1 MAHNTKVGKDILEML
16 MFSLYPEAETIYR
29 EYLQNACDSIN
40 EAVETNLL
48 AKQEDGH
55 VTINIDNFHQKV
67 TISDNGTGI
76 VVKDAESRL
85 KDIAAGYKKHKES
98 AAGFYGIG
106 RLVGAGYCKQ
116 LSFKTSAFGEKVAS
130 EMVFDVEKIREILN
144 DDENE
149 SSASEVIDAVTTLS
163 TMPEAESEHYFVV
176 TLTDV
181 LPEYQEE
188 LLEEDRIYKYL
199 VQVAPIPYLPEF
211 KNNLITPNITDEKE
225 VFLSYY
231 KQLNSI
237 QVSVNNI
244 VNIRKPYGLTID
256 GTGDE
261 IAKLRFFTLTDPQYG
276 DLAWG
281 WYAITP
287 FEKAIPDIDPYNGN
301 TRVLTRGI
309 RMRVHN
315 IQIGNENFF
324 DGTSYFRQARSNKYF
339 NGEIH
344 VVNSK
349 IKPTTD
355 RSDLAPSKEAIKLKE
370 LISGFFNSELQKVYQ
385 TANKVKKEFERYTEA
400 EKNRIETEKVDVSTD
415 FPEKSK
421 ATQLSDNVKKRTE
434 AESEFDKYQNKKDN
448 VSEGMK
454 AMLDVYQQK
463 FDKFKKDVSEGKIDT
478 DKGNGT
484 SAGRTPKPSID
495 EDIATLV
502 SKYGEEKIDM
512 LKRVFQII
520 DTRYKSSKY
529 YEQVIKGVK
538 SSVVNDLKK

>member
-1 MAHNTKVGKDILEML
+1 MTHNAIVGKDILEML

-55 VTINIDNFHQKV
+55 VTINIDTYHQKV

-76 VVKDAESRL
+76 VAKEAESRL

-116 LSFKTSAFGEKVAS
+116 LSFKTSAFGENVAS

-144 DDENE
+144 DDECNL
-149 SSASEVIDAVTTLS
+149 SASEVIDAVTTLTS
-163 TMPEAESEHYFVV
+163 MPESESEHYFVV
-176 TLTDV
+176 TLTDI
-181 LPEYQEE
+181 LPEYPE
-188 LLEEDRIYKYL
+188 LVNEDLIYKYL

-211 KNNLITPNITDEKE
+211 KNNLIKPNITDEKD

-231 KQLNSI
+231 KRLNSI

-309 RMRVHN
+309 RLRVHN

-355 RSDLAPSKEAIKLKE
+355 RSDLAPSKEALKLKE
-370 LISGFFNSELQKVYQ
+370 LISDFFNSELQKVYQ
-385 TANKVKKEFERYTEA
+385 TANKVKKEFERIVEA
-400 EKNRIETEKVDVSTD
+400 ETIRVETEKLDISTD

-421 ATQLSDNVKKRTE
+421 ATQLSESIKKRTE

-463 FDKFKKDVSEGKIDT
+463 FDKFKKDVSEGKIEL
-478 DKGNGT
+478 DKGKDKPK
-484 SAGRTPKPSID
+484 GREAKPSID

-502 SKYGEEKIDM
+502 PKYGEEKIDM

>member
-40 EAVETNLL
+40 EAVETKVL

-67 TISDNGTGI
+67 TISDNGSGI
-76 VVKDAESRL
+76 VAKDAESRL

-149 SSASEVIDAVTTLS
+149 SSASEVIDEVTTLS

-261 IAKLRFFTLTDPQYG
+261 IAKLRFFTLTDPQ
-276 DLAWG
+276 
-281 WYAITP
+281 
-287 FEKAIPDIDPYNGN
+287 
-301 TRVLTRGI
+301 
-309 RMRVHN
+309 
-315 IQIGNENFF
+315 
-324 DGTSYFRQARSNKYF
+324 
-339 NGEIH
+339 
-344 VVNSK
+344 
-349 IKPTTD
+349 
-355 RSDLAPSKEAIKLKE
+355 
-370 LISGFFNSELQKVYQ
+370 
-385 TANKVKKEFERYTEA
+385 
-400 EKNRIETEKVDVSTD
+400 
-415 FPEKSK
+415 
-421 ATQLSDNVKKRTE
+421 
-434 AESEFDKYQNKKDN
+434 
-448 VSEGMK
+448 
-454 AMLDVYQQK
+454 
-463 FDKFKKDVSEGKIDT
+463 
-478 DKGNGT
+478 
-484 SAGRTPKPSID
+484 
-495 EDIATLV
+495 
-502 SKYGEEKIDM
+502 
-512 LKRVFQII
+512 
-520 DTRYKSSKY
+520 
-529 YEQVIKGVK
+529 
-538 SSVVNDLKK
+538 

>member
-1 MAHNTKVGKDILEML
+1 MAHNAIVGKNILEML

-48 AKQEDGH
+48 EKQEDGH
-55 VTINIDNFHQKV
+55 VTINIDSYHQKV

-76 VVKDAESRL
+76 AANDAKSRL
-85 KDIAAGYKKHKES
+85 KDIATGYKKHKES

-116 LSFKTSAFGEKVAS
+116 LSFKTSAFGENVAS
-130 EMVFDVEKIREILN
+130 EIVFDVDKIREILN
-144 DDENE
+144 DDENNL
-149 SSASEVIDAVTTLS
+149 SASEVIDAVTTLT
-163 TMPEAESEHYFVV
+163 TMPQSESEHYFIV
-176 TLTDV
+176 TLTDI

-188 LLEEDRIYKYL
+188 LLCEDRIYKYL
-199 VQVAPIPYLPEF
+199 VQVAPIPFLPEF
-211 KNNLITPNITDEKE
+211 KNNLITPNITNEKE
-225 VFLSYY
+225 VLLSYY

-237 QVSVNNI
+237 QVSVNNS

-256 GTGDE
+256 GTGEE

-301 TRVLTRGI
+301 THVLTRGI
-309 RMRVHN
+309 RLRVHN

-344 VVNSK
+344 VVNPK

-355 RSDLAPSKEAIKLKE
+355 RSDLAPSKEALKLKD
-370 LISGFFNSELQKVYQ
+370 LIADFFNSELQKVYQ
-385 TANKVKKEFERYTEA
+385 TANKVKKELERIVEA
-400 EKNRIETEKVDVSTD
+400 ETTLVPEKSDVSTD

-421 ATQLSDNVKKRTE
+421 ATQLSENIKKRTE
-434 AESEFDKYQNKKDN
+434 AESEFDKYQSKKEN
-448 VSEGMK
+448 ESEGMK

-463 FDKFKKDVSEGKIDT
+463 LDKFKKDVSEGKMKPKKKEDT
-478 DKGNGT
+478 P
-484 SAGRTPKPSID
+484 SRRIPKPSID

-502 SKYGEEKIDM
+502 PKYGEEKIDM
-512 LKRVFQII
+512 LKRIFQII
-520 DTRYKSSKY
+520 DARYKSSKY
-529 YEQVIKGVK
+529 YEKVIKGMK
-538 SSVVNDLKK
+538 SSVVNDLKN